1 MWSIIQ
7 GGIKDGCKFS
17 IVVSKEISKFTHK
30 KDDMARY
37 KKIPFEK
44 VAEVYSKKAGNVS
57 STCSALGIDRN
68 TFMAWREKYPKL
80 AQLLDE
86 VDESLIDFSESKLLE
101 QINAGNLTAIIFH
114 LKTKGKKRGY
124 VESVEQNLNVNP
136 FEKLMQELPDDE
148 E

>member
-1 MWSIIQ
+1 
-7 GGIKDGCKFS
+7 
-17 IVVSKEISKFTHK
+17 
-30 KDDMARY
+30 MARY

-44 VAEVYSKKAGNVS
+44 VAEVYEKKAGNIS
-57 STCSALGIDRN
+57 STCTPLGIDRN
-68 TFMAWREKYPKL
+68 TFTSWREKYSKL
-80 AQLLDE
+80 SQLLDE

>member
-1 MWSIIQ
+1 MCI
-7 GGIKDGCKFS
+7 
-17 IVVSKEISKFTHK
+17 
-30 KDDMARY
+30 R
-37 KKIPFEK
+37 
-44 VAEVYSKKAGNVS
+44 
-57 STCSALGIDRN
+57 DR
-68 TFMAWREKYPKL
+68 RKKYPKL
-80 AQLLDE
+80 NQLLSD

-124 VESVEQNLNVNP
+124 VESVEQNVNVNP